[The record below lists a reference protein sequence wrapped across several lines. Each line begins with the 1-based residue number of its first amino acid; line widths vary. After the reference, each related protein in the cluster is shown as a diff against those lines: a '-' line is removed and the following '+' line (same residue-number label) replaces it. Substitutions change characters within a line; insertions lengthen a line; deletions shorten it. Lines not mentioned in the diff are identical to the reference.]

1 MHCWESGWHWP
12 CSTRYRDLLH
22 RNLCIAE
29 LPDYYSPWMRLAAD
43 LPHLVEGGQLRQEVE
58 KMPLLSIQQLQGH
71 RQLCLAHAAL
81 GFITM
86 GYAWQGAGRQMSLP
100 RALAVPFCAI
110 SELLGMPPILVY
122 ADCVLANWK
131 KREPLGCVEN
141 LDVLFSFPGG
151 ESNKGFFLVSL
162 LVELAAA
169 SGIKAIPTIFNAM
182 LHHDLSTLQT
192 ALQDV
197 AASLRKMRDVFTLV
211 HSHVNPGIF
220 FRSLRIYLAGWK
232 DNPLMPEGLVYEGVW
247 DHPRQYAGGSAAQSS
262 TIQCFD
268 MLLGIHHDPVDGI
281 PEEYLICMRD
291 YMPAA
296 HRAFIQ
302 AVASGPSLR
311 QFVLAA
317 GDTDL
322 TAAFNKCV
330 SSLVA
335 LRSYHIE
342 VVVKYITIPAGQYQE
357 EQKQRGGCFHQDLLG
372 LCERGTGGTGF
383 IQFLK
388 AIRDNTQKAH
398 LAD

>member
-1 MHCWESGWHWP
+1 
-12 CSTRYRDLLH
+12 
-22 RNLCIAE
+22 
-29 LPDYYSPWMRLAAD
+29 MRLAAD
-43 LPHLVEGGQLRQEVE
+43 LPHLVEGGQLRQE
-58 KMPLLSIQQLQGH
+58 MPLLSIQQLQGH

-211 HSHVNPGIF
+211 HKVAMWLFLPSCFG
-220 FRSLRIYLAGWK
+220 SSWK

-268 MLLGIHHDPVDGI
+268 MLLGIHHDPVD
-281 PEEYLICMRD
+281 EEYLICMRD

-357 EQKQRGGCFHQDLLG
+357 EQK
-372 LCERGTGGTGF
+372 GTGGTGF